1 MGKYKILHIT
11 PHLGGGVGSVLT
23 KYLKHT
29 KSNKNYKHSLISLED
44 INTSSKKVLMDN
56 NIPYKENLSANYK
69 KILKEIYN
77 FDIIIIHWWNH
88 PMLYK
93 LMTKYTLPK
102 CRVIIW
108 SHISGL
114 FAPSNFTKP
123 LFDYADK
130 FVFTTPISY
139 DTSIV
144 KKLPKHNLNKTNII
158 CSTVGVEHLKNIKK
172 EQHKSFNIGY
182 LGTVDYSKLHKDF
195 LKMSNNVDIE
205 DINFIV
211 CGGNNEKQIE
221 QEAIKKGVSKKFTF
235 TGNIVNIQEYL
246 AKFDIFGYPLSPYHF
261 GTCDQALKEAM
272 TCGIVP
278 VVFNNP
284 MEKSIIQHFQTGII
298 VNNKNEYSDAIKL
311 LYEDYQLREKLS
323 KNAKIFAQNNFS
335 LDKMID
341 KWEKLFDE
349 ILHIKPLKKKWNSRY
364 QGKLITPLQ
373 IFLESTGKN
382 KKYFNNLLIN
392 KTKKNQIIKKRVF
405 NEIWECSTKGTLNH
419 YCNIFKDKE
428 LNKLR
433 VKFNNILEGK

>member
-23 KYLKHT
+23 KYLKYA
-29 KSNKNYKHSLISLED
+29 KNNKNYKHTLFSLED

-56 NIPYKENLSANYK
+56 NIPYKENLSAKYK
-69 KILKEIYN
+69 KILKEIHN
-77 FDIIIIHWWNH
+77 FDIVIIHWWNH
-88 PMLYK
+88 PLLYK
-93 LMTKYTLPK
+93 LITKYSLPK
-102 CRVIIW
+102 CRVAIW

-123 LFDYADK
+123 LFDYADE

-139 DTSIV
+139 GSSIV

-158 CSTVGVEHLKNIKK
+158 CSTVGVEHLKNVKK
-172 EQHKSFNIGY
+172 EQHKSFNVGY

-195 LKMSNNVDIE
+195 LEMSNNVDIE

-221 QEAIKKGVSKKFTF
+221 QESIKKGVSKKFTF
-235 TGNIVNIQEYL
+235 TGKIVNIEEYL
-246 AKFDIFGYPLSPYHF
+246 SKFDIFGYPLSPYHF

-298 VNNKNEYSDAIKL
+298 VNNKNEYSSSIKL

-335 LDKMID
+335 LDTMIE

-349 ILHIKPLKKKWNSRY
+349 MLHIKPSKKKWNSEY

-392 KTKKNQIIKKRVF
+392 KTKKNSTIKKRIF
-405 NEIWECSTKGTLNH
+405 NEIWESPTKGTLNH

-428 LNKLR
+428 LNKLKE
-433 VKFNNILEGK
+433 KFNKIIKGK